1 MMARLRI
8 VVLICQH
15 ETLVFGY
22 LCTRSSHETAGLSP
36 IEQRLKVSTC
46 MLRAEIWSE
55 YPSGRKPF
63 VSDRSKVRIT
73 HHSLPNVIKTML
85 YVL

>member
-1 MMARLRI
+1 MASLRI

-22 LCTRSSHETAGLSP
+22 FCTRSSHETAGLGP

-55 YPSGRKPF
+55 YPSGWKPLI
-63 VSDRSKVRIT
+63 SDRSKVRIT
-73 HHSLPNVIKTML
+73 HHSLPDVIETML
-85 YVL
+85 YIR